1 MSAYEPPTATYPIFD
16 SLAFV
21 SPNSV
26 SITLAEADA
35 RYLARNNIA
44 TSNATLTSF
53 AGDITVG
60 NSKLDYVS
68 GTGLYINGTAN
79 SEKIIMNV
87 LNGVA
92 ATKQKIELS
101 TNHMDLYDAVRI
113 TDSSD
118 PTDYTLFQQ
127 STTTLNIDNV
137 VTSSTINFKTTS
149 SAPASVTS
157 LSLSSTAITANLP
170 ITLGYT
176 TTPTTSGQ
184 LGYRL
189 KTNGTLTNTTM
200 VSTTFYNF
208 LTAGLSIPIGVWI
221 VEFFVQA
228 TATAVAGSVTS
239 LLTGLSTATG
249 GFSGGTGSVQL
260 LGTQN
265 YPAVAGTISG
275 RATTTFQNTAVTTY
289 YFPVQLTFGATAAT
303 TAAANSFFTI
313 TRIA

>member
-1 MSAYEPPTATYPIFD
+1 MASYEPPTATYPIFD
-16 SLAFV
+16 SLAFQT
-21 SPNSV
+21 PNSA
-26 SITLAEADA
+26 SITIAEADI

-44 TSNATLTSF
+44 TSNASLTTF
-53 AGDITVG
+53 AGDISVG
-60 NSKLDYVS
+60 NSTLDYAS
-68 GTGLYINGTAN
+68 GTGLTIKTTTN
-79 SEKIIMNV
+79 SESIFANV
-87 LNGVA
+87 LNGLG
-92 ATKQKIELS
+92 ATKLKIELNP
-101 TNHMDLYDAVRI
+101 NHTHLYDAVRF
-113 TDSSD
+113 TDSGTPSN
-118 PTDYTLFQQ
+118 YTLFQQ

-137 VTSSTINFKTTS
+137 VASSTINFKTTS

-157 LSLSSTAITANLP
+157 LSLSSTEITANLP
-170 ITLGYT
+170 LTLGYT
-176 TTPTTSGQ
+176 TTPAAGQ
-184 LGYRL
+184 LGFRL
-189 KTNGTLTNTTM
+189 KTNGTLANTAM

-239 LLTGLSTATG
+239 LFTGLSTAVGAFT
-249 GFSGGTGSVQL
+249 GGTGSVQL

-303 TAAANSFFTI
+303 TSAANSFFTI

>member
-1 MSAYEPPTATYPIFD
+1 MASYEPPTATYPIFD

-21 SPNSV
+21 SPNSA
-26 SITLAEADA
+26 SITIAEADA

-44 TSNATLTSF
+44 TSNASLTAF

-60 NSKLDYVS
+60 NSTFDYAS
-68 GTGLYINGTAN
+68 GTGLTIKTTTSGESIYA
-79 SEKIIMNV
+79 NV
-87 LNGVA
+87 LSGV
-92 ATKQKIELS
+92 TVKQKIELNP
-101 TNHMDLYDAVRI
+101 NHLHLYDAVRI

-170 ITLGYT
+170 LTLGYT
-176 TTPTTSGQ
+176 TTPASGQ
-184 LGYRL
+184 LGFRL
-189 KTNGTLTNTTM
+189 KTNGTLTNTAM

-239 LLTGLSTATG
+239 LFTGLSTATG
-249 GFSGGTGSVQL
+249 SFTGGTGSVQL
-260 LGTQN
+260 LGTAN
-265 YPAVAGTISG
+265 YPAVVGTISG